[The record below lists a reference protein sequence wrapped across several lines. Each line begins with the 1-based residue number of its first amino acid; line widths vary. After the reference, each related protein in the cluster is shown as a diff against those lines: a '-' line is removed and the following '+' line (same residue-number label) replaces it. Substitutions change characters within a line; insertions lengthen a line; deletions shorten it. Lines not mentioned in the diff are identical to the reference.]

1 MKKYIYIFL
10 FLVSSFSASLLISQS
25 FRVGQIPNGGINS
38 CGNCHV
44 SEFGGGPRN
53 SFGQKVEESFLNIQG
68 NVQWGPQLASLD
80 SDGDGFSNGVELQNP
95 TGVWSGGPVGD
106 PSKVTNP
113 GNPLSKPNP
122 TSVTENTLPQQY
134 RLLNNYPNPFNPT
147 TTIAF
152 EIPKSEF
159 VTLQIFNVNGELIKT
174 IMNENLNAGRFEK
187 NWNGR
192 DETENQV
199 VSGIYFYRIKAG
211 HFENSRRMILLK

>member
-10 FLVSSFSASLLISQS
+10 FLISSFSASLLISQS

-38 CGNCHV
+38 CANCHV
-44 SEFGGGPRN
+44 SGFGGGPRN
-53 SFGQKVEESFLNIQG
+53 SFGQRIEQSFLNSQG
-68 NVQWGPQLASLD
+68 NVVWNAQLANLD

-95 TGVWSGGPVGD
+95 TGIWSGGPVGD

-113 GNPLSKPNP
+113 GDPLSKPNP
-122 TSVTENTLPQQY
+122 TSITEEVITNRYVLY
-134 RLLNNYPNPFNPT
+134 NNYPNPFNPS

-159 VTLQIFNVNGELIKT
+159 VSLQIFSINGELIKT
-174 IMNENLNAGRFEK
+174 ILQESLNAGRYEK
-187 NWNGR
+187 SWNGE
-192 DETENQV
+192 DEYGNQV